1 MPAKIFVNIEN
12 LAVFKCPQCGISRT
26 VDMTKHQSHGKT
38 IPTKCT
44 CKCGHIFFVTVIM
57 EKRKY
62 YRKDTNLPG
71 KFSTLK
77 NEISGLMSVK
87 NVSLSGL
94 RFKLNEKKGLKVGD
108 RVNVEFTLDD
118 NQRSVIQKEAEIR
131 SIKDLSI
138 DAEFTDVELYGRLG
152 PYLFS

>member
-1 MPAKIFVNIEN
+1 MTDKIFVNVEN
-12 LAVFKCPQCGISRT
+12 VAVFKCPKCGVTRAE
-26 VDMTKHQSHGKT
+26 DMTAHQSLGKT
-38 IPTKCT
+38 IKTKCT
-44 CKCGHIFFVTVIM
+44 CKCGHTFIVTVIM

-71 KFSTLK
+71 QFSTIG
-77 NEISGLMSVK
+77 NEASGLMTVK

-94 RFKLNEKKGLKVGD
+94 RFKLNEKKKLNIGD

-118 NQRSVIQKEAEIR
+118 TQRSVIQKEAEIKA
-131 SIKDLSI
+131 IKDLNI
-138 DAEFTDVELYGRLG
+138 DAEFTDVDLYGRLA

>member
-1 MPAKIFVNIEN
+1 MAPKIFVNVEN
-12 LAVFKCPQCGISRT
+12 LALFKCPECGLERT
-26 VDMTKHQSHGKT
+26 EDMTAYQHLGKT
-38 IPTKCT
+38 IKTKCT

-62 YRKDTNLPG
+62 YRKETNLPG
-71 KFSTLK
+71 QFSTLD
-77 NEISGLMSVK
+77 NQISGLMTVK

-94 RFKLNEKKGLKVGD
+94 RFKLNENKKLKVGD
-108 RVNVEFTLDD
+108 KVNVEFTLDD
-118 NQRSVIQKEAEIR
+118 TPRSVIQKEAEIK

-138 DAEFTDVELYGRLG
+138 DAEFTNVELYGRLG

>member
-1 MPAKIFVNIEN
+1 MASNIFVNIEN
-12 LAVFKCPQCGISRT
+12 MAVFKCPECGLART
-26 VDMTKHQSHGKT
+26 EDMTAHQSLGKT
-38 IPTKCT
+38 IETKCT

-62 YRKDTNLPG
+62 YRKETSLPG
-71 KFSTLK
+71 QFSTL
-77 NEISGLMSVK
+77 NRQTSGLITVK

-94 RFKLNEKKGLKVGD
+94 RFKLNESKNLKVGD

-118 NQRSVIQKEAEIR
+118 KQRSVIQKEAEIKL
-131 SIKDLSI
+131 ITGLNI
-138 DAEFTDVELYGRLG
+138 DAEFSNVELYGRLG

>member
-1 MPAKIFVNIEN
+1 MSDKIFVNVEN
-12 LAVFKCPQCGISRT
+12 MAVFKCPQCGTSRT
-26 VDMTKHQSHGKT
+26 EDMTAHQSLGKT
-38 IPTKCT
+38 IKTKCT
-44 CKCGHIFFVTVIM
+44 CKCGHVFFVTVIM

-71 KFSTLK
+71 QFHTMD
-77 NEISGLMSVK
+77 NTISGLMTVK

-94 RFKLNEKKGLKVGD
+94 RFKLNEEKKLTIGD

-118 NQRSVIQKEAEIR
+118 KQRSVVQKEAEIKFIR
-131 SIKDLSI
+131 DLNI
-138 DAEFTDVELYGRLG
+138 DAEFKDVELYGRLG